1 MKVALHELGWFC
13 VKIIILGLTLNL
25 SLCLAPAKC
34 GSKFDI
40 SGYCFKILFLL
51 SGKFIHMIPPSC
63 FSSYNHFDCPNN
75 SLTSKLTFPTKWNKT
90 KKIEQICYYSSVTQ
104 VVHVLLLIFS
114 PLTGPSPTLGSDGA
128 CAPAAWGGG
137 DERVCLVFCI
147 LLALSS
153 YFKHKRQVGFSLIDP
168 YLSSE
173 DQALSPVDSAH
184 CNCMVPTCAS
194 FQLGWSPETV
204 ASRMIFQH
212 YKFVTFD
219 TGAVRCYKHQDNCAI
234 KRRIDG
240 KFN

>member
-1 MKVALHELGWFC
+1 
-13 VKIIILGLTLNL
+13 
-25 SLCLAPAKC
+25 
-34 GSKFDI
+34 
-40 SGYCFKILFLL
+40 
-51 SGKFIHMIPPSC
+51 MIPPSC

-75 SLTSKLTFPTKWNKT
+75 LLTSKLTFPTKWNKT

-194 FQLGWSPETV
+194 FQLGWSPEAV

-212 YKFVTFD
+212 YKVVTFD

-240 KFN
+240 KFNKAINRCYIGVRLGCAFRRIPAGFQQNLAKRHHQEKMWKFKAPECSNTI